1 MTSPRLRGPISPLV
15 VLAVF
20 GAILAT
26 DAHAAR
32 LGELWVLSAPGEPL
46 LAVIDLEDVA
56 PGDAEFVEPSIAS
69 PEGYRSAGLAHPDA
83 LLDARASRVRRAG
96 ERWAVLV
103 RGVRPVDVPELP
115 LLLRLSGTG
124 TASARVYPVAIG
136 SAPARAM
143 PAPAAGA
150 AEPPAGVA
158 GGSDA
163 LPVVEPSGAAP
174 PAAQPAAQPVAPVPA
189 VVDPVAS
196 AAPAAQPVE
205 PASVAEPAVPSAVAP
220 ERAAGV
226 PAGPST
232 TADPAP
238 AASAGFGQAPARPAQ
253 RREAPP
259 RQPAIRAE
267 PRRTAALGADRLV
280 LATGGRGR
288 DVSAHGGA
296 AAGRTRE
303 IAYEAAMSEARSRI
317 AQLEAIEADL
327 KRLIAW
333 RDRSIEDARA
343 ELARL
348 ASRPADGAAPLGAA
362 AASML
367 AAPSRPGVPGPP
379 AADEGAPVDP
389 AWYAGLGAVAL
400 GIGGLWWLRRRRA
413 SESEDVVSLLGP
425 TITAE
430 ARA

>member
-1 MTSPRLRGPISPLV
+1 MTSPRLRGPISPFV

-32 LGELWVLSAPGEPL
+32 LGELRVLSAPGEPL

-56 PGDAEFVEPSIAS
+56 PGDAEFAEPSIAS
-69 PEGYRSAGLAHPDA
+69 PEGYRSVGLAHPDA

-115 LLLRLSGTG
+115 LVLRLSGTG
-124 TASARVYPVAIG
+124 AASTRVYPVSIG
-136 SAPARAM
+136 SAPARAIS
-143 PAPAAGA
+143 APAAGA
-150 AEPPAGVA
+150 ADPPAGVA

-163 LPVVEPSGAAP
+163 LPVVEPSGGAP
-174 PAAQPAAQPVAPVPA
+174 AAAQPAG
-189 VVDPVAS
+189 
-196 AAPAAQPVE
+196 
-205 PASVAEPAVPSAVAP
+205 PASVAEPAAPSAVAP

-232 TADPAP
+232 TTDPAP

-267 PRRTAALGADRLV
+267 PRRTAASGADRLV

-389 AWYAGLGAVAL
+389 AWYAGLGVVAL

-430 ARA
+430 PRA